1 MSFEE
6 KTSEV
11 TQKTVFFVWFIVVI
25 LIVPSHCF
33 HSGLVLQTGVIA
45 HQDYTPRGLDNFL
58 LFYCS
63 HLRKGS

>member
-11 TQKTVFFVWFIVVI
+11 THKKTVFFVWFIVVI
-25 LIVPSHCF
+25 LIVPSRCF
-33 HSGLVLQTGVIA
+33 HSGLVLQTRVTA
-45 HQDYTPRGLDNFL
+45 HQDLIII

>member
-11 TQKTVFFVWFIVVI
+11 TQKTVFFVWFIGVI

-33 HSGLVLQTGVIA
+33 HSGLVLQTRVAA

-58 LFYCS
+58 LLYCS
-63 HLRKGS
+63 HLGKGS

>member
-25 LIVPSHCF
+25 FIVPSHCF
-33 HSGLVLQTGVIA
+33 RSGLVLRTRVAA